1 MSIDWE
7 IEEGCYEYESQHY
20 RQECLM
26 SCSTISIMDSNQVAI
41 YGHFN
46 FDEIEATYLKLKE
59 LQSEVKK

>member
-7 IEEGCYEYESQHY
+7 IEEGCYEYDKGHCS
-20 RQECLM
+20 RGLT
-26 SCSTISIMDSNQVAI
+26 SSSTISILDCDEVAI

-46 FDEIEATYLKLKE
+46 FDEIEATYLKMKE